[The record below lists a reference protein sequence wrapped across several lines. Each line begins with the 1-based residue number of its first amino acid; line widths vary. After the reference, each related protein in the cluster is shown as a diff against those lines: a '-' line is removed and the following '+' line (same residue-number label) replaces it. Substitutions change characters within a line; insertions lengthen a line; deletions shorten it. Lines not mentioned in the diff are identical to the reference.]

1 MSKLYRLKFKQNIP
15 SDINTIWDFISSPKN
30 LKLITPPHMGFD
42 IVSELDSDKMYPGQ
56 IIAYKVSPVG
66 GIKMNWVTE
75 ITHVKDHEYF
85 VDEQRFGPYTLW
97 HHKHFIKPIE
107 GGVEMV
113 DIIDYKVPFGFLGD
127 IANSILVKKQL
138 QHIFDYRF
146 KKVEEL
152 YGPYEQK

>member
-1 MSKLYRLKFKQNIP
+1 MSKLYRLTFKQNIP
-15 SDINTIWDFISSPKN
+15 SDIQTIWNFISSPKN

-56 IIAYKVSPVG
+56 IIAYKVSPIG

-85 VDEQRFGPYTLW
+85 VDEQRFGPYSLW
-97 HHKHFIKPIE
+97 HHKHFIKPIN
-107 GGVEMV
+107 GGVEMT
-113 DIIDYKVPFGFLGD
+113 DIIDYKVPFGFIGD

-138 QHIFDYRF
+138 QGIFDYRF
-146 KKVEEL
+146 KKLEEL
-152 YGPYEQK
+152 YGPY

>member
-1 MSKLYRLKFKQNIP
+1 MSKLYRLTFKQNIP
-15 SDINTIWDFISSPKN
+15 SDIHTIWDFISSPKN

-66 GIKMNWVTE
+66 GVKMNWVTE

-107 GGVEMV
+107 GGVEMT

-127 IANSILVKKQL
+127 IANIILVKKQL
-138 QHIFDYRF
+138 HHIFDYRF

-152 YGPYEQK
+152 YGPYKQK